1 MWDRAGRWATVQV
14 GMLGRS
20 VAEVAREL
28 GCHRHTVNDTV
39 VSYGTALVDDPAR
52 IAVTTALGLDE
63 TLFVRRGEWHRQ
75 EFVTSIVD
83 VSPGRTA
90 QLLDVV
96 EGRKA
101 VPATA
106 WINGRPSAWR
116 EGIAWG
122 CLDLS
127 GPYRKVFDDALPN
140 TAQVADP
147 FHVIKVA
154 NRQTRRVP
162 PESPK
167 RDFRTQGPQNRP
179 AV

>member
-1 MWDRAGRWATVQV
+1 MCPSSPEV
-14 GMLGRS
+14 RS
-20 VAEVAREL
+20 EVAREL
-28 GCHRHTVNDTV
+28 GCDWHTVNDTV
-39 VSYGTALVDDPAR
+39 IAYGGALVDDPAR

-83 VSPGRTA
+83 VSPGRAA

-96 EGRKA
+96 EGRRA

-122 CLDLS
+122 CPDLS

-140 TAQVADP
+140 TAQIADP

-154 NRQTRRVP
+154 NGKLDECRRRV
-162 PESPK
+162 
-167 RDFRTQGPQNRP
+167 QNETLGHYAGDLVKNP
-179 AV
+179 ASGLC